1 MEQEKPM
8 VCTDKDFGRFY
19 VALKL
24 NLKKRLY
31 QIFSVGRCKT
41 FTNR

>member
-8 VCTDKDFGRFY
+8 VCTDKDFDRFY

-24 NLKKRLY
+24 NLK
-31 QIFSVGRCKT
+31 QIGMNAFLT
-41 FTNR
+41 

>member
-1 MEQEKPM
+1 MSYVRGGVMEQEKPM

-24 NLKKRLY
+24 NPINEQVRD
-31 QIFSVGRCKT
+31 FA
-41 FTNR
+41 